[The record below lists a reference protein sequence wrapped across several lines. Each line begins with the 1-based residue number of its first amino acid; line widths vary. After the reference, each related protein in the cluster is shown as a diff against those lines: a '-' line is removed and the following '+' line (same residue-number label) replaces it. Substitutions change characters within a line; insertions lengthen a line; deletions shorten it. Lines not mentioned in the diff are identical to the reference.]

1 MVNGKREKGH
11 VEIEKKKKKCE
22 VDMLCRL
29 FVFFFL
35 LLLLST
41 CCFSCCWTLMCV
53 VQMKT
58 IWAVFLTV
66 CSLFESK
73 RSTVFPQQPSR
84 TWHTRK
90 KNYRDL
96 KPVLETC
103 VVQRAHKWIVWF
115 RFKRKKW
122 DVLFESFAPVCPRE
136 NPKERE
142 SLSYKRGHFE
152 KQWEA
157 RYNTIS
163 VLAFSMVY

>member
-11 VEIEKKKKKCE
+11 VEMKKKKVWGCA
-22 VDMLCRL
+22 VSLVC
-29 FVFFFL
+29 VFFL

-41 CCFSCCWTLMCV
+41 CCFSCCWTRMCV